1 MRSHQACLLFLAS
14 CAITTACSR
23 GSPEEASPVL
33 PDSYR
38 PLPDVATPLW
48 VEPGSAWVGAI
59 GFDYVTGNLV
69 PYECPEQ
76 DLAHG
81 WLVAGFFLDVDEV
94 RGKDYDACVSAGACE
109 FIAMAPD
116 LPATLS
122 AAELGAYCRFRGG
135 RLPLASEIARASAG
149 DDFGLTTERFF
160 REWLACD
167 DIFWQSE
174 ACDSLAWR
182 AAPFA
187 LGAKERRGILPIRS
201 DPRDVGPYGHWDLYG
216 SQAEYTATFSYASVS
231 WCSFPS
237 WFFEPP
243 TEPNTYGEA
252 IRFIHA
258 PAWGFASR
266 TPLRNPFRDVI
277 GYWVFRNSSPLGSH
291 GGRCAYDAEWKLAA
305 DLEG

>member
-1 MRSHQACLLFLAS
+1 MRSQQACLLFLAS

-33 PDSYR
+33 PGTYR

-76 DLAHG
+76 NLAHG
-81 WLVAGFFLDVDEV
+81 
-94 RGKDYDACVSAGACE
+94 
-109 FIAMAPD
+109 
-116 LPATLS
+116 
-122 AAELGAYCRFRGG
+122 
-135 RLPLASEIARASAG
+135 
-149 DDFGLTTERFF
+149 
-160 REWLACD
+160 WLACD

-216 SQAEYTATFSYASVS
+216 SQAEYTGTFSYASVS

-243 TEPNTYGEA
+243 TEPNGYGEA
-252 IRFIHA
+252 GRFIHA

-266 TPLRNPFRDVI
+266 TPLRNPFRDVL